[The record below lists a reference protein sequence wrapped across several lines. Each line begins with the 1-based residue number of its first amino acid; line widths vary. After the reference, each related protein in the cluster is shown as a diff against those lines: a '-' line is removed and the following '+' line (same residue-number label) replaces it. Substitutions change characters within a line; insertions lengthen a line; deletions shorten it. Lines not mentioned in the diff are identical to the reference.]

1 MYIECIKKI
10 EDAGGKI
17 LKIKVDAVYTDKI
30 IEEFEN
36 KENKSEYIDAKPID
50 GDIIREKHF
59 ENILFPNKTYYFT
72 TEKEID
78 EYLKF
83 GKTKSKKKSKKK

>member
-36 KENKSEYIDAKPID
+36 KESKENNTPPLD